1 MMRTLESKNKG
12 FEGELQAILALR
24 GAETAGVEE
33 AVREIIE
40 GVREQG
46 DQALIQYARQF
57 DGVDITLGEL
67 EIPRQEWK
75 RAQKALEK
83 ETLRSLERAAE
94 RIESFHRRQ
103 LRPSWFDT
111 EGGVMRGQLVRPMDR
126 AGVYVPGGKAAY
138 PSSVLMNVIPAT
150 VAGVGEVVVLT
161 PPSKEGI
168 NPAVLATAHLVGAD
182 RVLRIGG
189 AQAVAALAYGTQS
202 VPRADIIVGPG
213 NAYVTAAKRLLYGV
227 VMVDLVAGPSEI
239 LVLADGST
247 PPAFVA
253 ADLLS
258 QAEHDEEA
266 WPILITPSAAFARQ
280 VAEEVERMAETLP
293 RREIIRACLERR
305 GFIIVVRD
313 VAEGMGIANRIAPEH
328 LELALRDPVPWL
340 GEVANAGAV
349 FLGPYTPEAVGDYL
363 GGPNHVLPTGGT
375 ARFFSPL
382 GVEHFMKRTNV
393 LSFSQDALAQV
404 REDVA
409 RLARLE
415 GFEAHARS
423 VEVRGKCHDV
433 ASPQSDQKRKGRG

>member
-12 FEGELQAILALR
+12 FERDLTAILALR
-24 GAETAGVEE
+24 GAETAGVEG

-40 GVREQG
+40 GVREKG
-46 DQALIQYARQF
+46 DEALIHYTRRF
-57 DGVDITLGEL
+57 DGVDIALGEL
-67 EIPRQEWK
+67 EIPREEWT
-75 RAQKALEK
+75 RAQKAMEK
-83 ETLRSLERAAE
+83 DTLRSLERAAE
-94 RIESFHRRQ
+94 RIESFHRHQ

-111 EGGVMRGQLVRPMDR
+111 EGGVVRGQLVRPMDR

-138 PSSVLMNVIPAT
+138 PSSLLMNVIPAK

-161 PPSKEGI
+161 PPSPEGI
-168 NPAVLATAHLVGAD
+168 KPAVLAAAHLVGAD

-213 NAYVTAAKRLLYGV
+213 NAYVTAAKRLLYGI
-227 VMVDLVAGPSEI
+227 VMVDLLAGPSEI

-266 WPILITPSAAFARQ
+266 WPILITPSSSFAQQ
-280 VAEEVERMAETLP
+280 VAEEVGKMTETLP

-305 GFIIVVRD
+305 GLIIVVRD
-313 VAEGMGIANRIAPEH
+313 LAEGMGIANRIAPEH
-328 LELALRDPVPWL
+328 LELALQDPLRWL
-340 GEVANAGAV
+340 GEVENAGTV

-382 GVEHFMKRTNV
+382 GVEHFLKRTNV
-393 LSFSQDALAQV
+393 LSCSQGALARV

-433 ASPQSDQKRKGRG
+433 TSPQSDQKRKGKG

>member
-12 FEGELQAILALR
+12 FERELLAILTRR

-40 GVREQG
+40 GVRAKG
-46 DQALIQYARQF
+46 DEALIHYTRQF
-57 DGVDITLGEL
+57 DGVDIALGEL
-67 EIPRQEWK
+67 EIPREEWR
-75 RAQKALEK
+75 RAQKTMEK
-83 ETLRSLERAAE
+83 ETLSALQRAAE

-111 EGGVMRGQLVRPMDR
+111 EGGVVRGQVVRPMDR

-138 PSSVLMNVIPAT
+138 PSSLLMNVIPAK
-150 VAGVGEVVVLT
+150 VAGVREVVVLT
-161 PPSKEGI
+161 PPSPDGI
-168 NPAVLATAHLVGAD
+168 NPSVLAAAHLVGAD
-182 RVLRIGG
+182 RVLRVGG

-227 VMVDLVAGPSEI
+227 VMVDMVAGPSEI

-258 QAEHDEEA
+258 QAEHDEQA
-266 WPILITPSAAFARQ
+266 WPILITPSAAFAQQ
-280 VAEEVERMAETLP
+280 VAEEVGKMMETLP
-293 RREIIRACLERR
+293 RREIIRACLECR
-305 GFIIVVRD
+305 GLIIVVRD
-313 VAEGMGIANRIAPEH
+313 VAEGVGIANRIAPEH
-328 LELALRDPVPWL
+328 LELALKDPLRWL
-340 GEVANAGAV
+340 GEVENAGAV

-382 GVEHFMKRTNV
+382 GVEHFLKRTNI
-393 LSFSQDALAQV
+393 LSFSQDALDEV

-423 VEVRGKCHDV
+423 VEVRRKEDGSDGTKGK
-433 ASPQSDQKRKGRG
+433 G